1 MKKIATTRME
11 MLARKAQIALAGQ
24 ARDLLERK
32 RTALMQKLM
41 QEADIVMERSDVLQ
55 QAAARAQRALAF
67 ARAKAGPEAVRS
79 AALAAR
85 GELPLE
91 VETANVMGIQV
102 PQIEQRGVAHSVL
115 GRGYSV
121 VGMSTTVDE
130 AASAFEMEVDAII
143 RLADSELRLTRLATE
158 IQGTSRR
165 LNALDYV
172 LIPRLQ
178 AECETIRVALDE
190 RERSERFR
198 LKLAKRLLERK
209 RSQARTAVSQG
220 AGWLSAGLLGG
231 GQLE

>member
-1 MKKIATTRME
+1 
-11 MLARKAQIALAGQ
+11 
-24 ARDLLERK
+24 
-32 RTALMQKLM
+32 
-41 QEADIVMERSDVLQ
+41 
-55 QAAARAQRALAF
+55 
-67 ARAKAGPEAVRS
+67 
-79 AALAAR
+79 
-85 GELPLE
+85 
-91 VETANVMGIQV
+91 
-102 PQIEQRGVAHSVL
+102 VL